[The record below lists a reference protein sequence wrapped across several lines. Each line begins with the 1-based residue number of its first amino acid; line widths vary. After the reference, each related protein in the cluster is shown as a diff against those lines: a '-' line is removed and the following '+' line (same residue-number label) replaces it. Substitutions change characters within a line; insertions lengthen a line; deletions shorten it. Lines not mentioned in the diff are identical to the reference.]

1 MSQLLT
7 YELATITMEG
17 IFACFGI
24 ALGLGIV
31 TSVIYMFTTPNYTKN
46 FVVTIAILPVVVQAV
61 LLLVNGEI
69 GTSLVTLAIFSL
81 VRFRSVP
88 GTSKE
93 IATVFLTVA
102 IGIAVGLGYPMY
114 GVIITGVVG
123 VAFIILSIIPFGDWK
138 RKNTDKLLKVT
149 IPENLDY
156 TEVFTD
162 LFAKYLKKADRET
175 VKTVNMGT
183 MFEITYIIRMKN
195 SNDEKKLIDEI
206 RTRNGNLTVSIGRV
220 PINSEVL

>member
-1 MSQLLT
+1 MNQLLT
-7 YELATITMEG
+7 YDITTITLEG
-17 IFACFGI
+17 ILACFGI

-31 TSVIYMFTTPNYTKN
+31 ISIIYMCTTPNYTKN
-46 FVVTIAILPVVVQAV
+46 FAITIVILPVIVQAV

-102 IGIAVGLGYPMY
+102 IGIAVGLGFPIYAC
-114 GVIITGVVG
+114 IITGVVG
-123 VAFIILSIIPFGDWK
+123 VAFIVLAIVPFGDWK
-138 RKNTDKLLKVT
+138 RKSPDKLLKVT

-156 TEVFTD
+156 TEIFTD
-162 LFAKYLKKADRET
+162 IFDKYLKKADRET

-220 PINSEVL
+220 PINPDEL